1 MIEKN
6 CQLLNEQNGISK
18 GKASYKLKEIIAI
31 LGISPSTARNL
42 IKENKFRSVRIGR
55 EVRIIKADFD
65 AWLENESK
73 EGKHYGIVSK
83 KKK

>member
-31 LGISPSTARNL
+31 LGISPSAARNL

-73 EGKHYGIVSK
+73 EGKHYGINSK
-83 KKK
+83 KEK